1 MKSSFM
7 SINSEYEGDSKLAR
21 LSRITTEDSVILS
34 GGNDQWMRLYKLIYL
49 NLLVKYKMKYDF
61 I

>member
-34 GGNDQWMRLYKLIYL
+34 GGNDQ
-49 NLLVKYKMKYDF
+49 
-61 I
+61 